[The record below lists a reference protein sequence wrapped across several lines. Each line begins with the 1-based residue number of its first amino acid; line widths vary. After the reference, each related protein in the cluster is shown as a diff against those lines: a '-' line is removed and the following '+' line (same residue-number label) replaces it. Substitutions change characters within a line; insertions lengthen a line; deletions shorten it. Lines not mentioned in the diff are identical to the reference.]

1 MVIILKKPG
10 CRQEWKAISFPFP
23 LFYQMRNSLFRR
35 RIRRGKEKWGI
46 VKKDYGARSQQE
58 QYQLLGIFS
67 WKGKKVEYALPDI
80 KAEKLD
86 QKKWAAQ
93 KNHVPRSSGKPVK
106 NIFRNGMGK
115 IIVSWKKVLRNWTL
129 LLNCQVACYGIFFLS
144 VWDDLCGI
152 LSVERGGGGWKFISS
167 LFMWEILVMHGGAI
181 SSRGLAGKKWAI
193 NSRLARG
200 WVATFIFKK
209 GHRGEN
215 KLKGDY
221 CTEKQNNIVVFQII
235 CSKEAKCCSPP
246 YFSFPTTRQKM
257 SEPVMDSLSMLR
269 FSLEFVTLR
278 ARDPLSQRKGGEK
291 FGINFETQFSPLQ

>member
-1 MVIILKKPG
+1 
-10 CRQEWKAISFPFP
+10 
-23 LFYQMRNSLFRR
+23 
-35 RIRRGKEKWGI
+35 
-46 VKKDYGARSQQE
+46 
-58 QYQLLGIFS
+58 
-67 WKGKKVEYALPDI
+67 
-80 KAEKLD
+80 
-86 QKKWAAQ
+86 
-93 KNHVPRSSGKPVK
+93 
-106 NIFRNGMGK
+106 MGK